1 MTINDRALRIEA
13 VALDVDG
20 VLTDGTFWWGPGGE
34 EFKRFSFADVMGISL
49 ASKAGLRFALISGG
63 NSPLVDRF
71 AAKMGIED
79 VYKACRDKHF
89 ALKDFMTRH
98 GLAREQV
105 CFVGDD
111 VNDIPALKCA
121 GLPVAVGSANQRV
134 FEHAAYR
141 TARPGG
147 DGAVREVLDL
157 LLGVRCKE
165 GQVAAV

>member
-1 MTINDRALRIEA
+1 MTINERASRIES

-20 VLTDGTFWWGPGGE
+20 VLTDGTFWWGPNGE

-49 ASKAGLRFALISGG
+49 ASKAGLRFALISGEE
-63 NSPLVDRF
+63 SPQLDRF
-71 AAKMGIED
+71 AAKMKIED
-79 VYKACRDKHF
+79 VYKGCRDKRA
-89 ALKDFMTRH
+89 ALEDFISKH
-98 GLAREQV
+98 GLSAEQV

-121 GLPVAVGSANQRV
+121 GFPVAVGSANPSV
-134 FEHAAYR
+134 FEYAAYR
-141 TARPGG
+141 TERPGG

-157 LLGVRCKE
+157 LLRVRCKE

>member
-1 MTINDRALRIEA
+1 MTINEKAMRIQA

-49 ASKAGLRFALISGG
+49 ASKAGLRFALISGE

-71 AAKMGIED
+71 AAKMEIED
-79 VYKACRDKHF
+79 VYKGCRDKRAALEDF
-89 ALKDFMTRH
+89 ASKH
-98 GLAREQV
+98 GLTAEQV

-111 VNDIPALKCA
+111 VNDIPALKYA
-121 GLPVAVGSANQRV
+121 GFPVAVGSANQRV

-141 TARPGG
+141 TERPGG

-157 LLGVRCKE
+157 LLSVRCKE
-165 GQVAAV
+165 GQVAAL

>member
-1 MTINDRALRIEA
+1 MTIDDLALRIEA

-49 ASKAGLRFALISGG
+49 ASKAGLRFALISGEE
-63 NSPLVDRF
+63 SPQVDRF
-71 AAKMGIED
+71 AAKMKIED
-79 VYKACRDKHF
+79 VYKGCRDKRA
-89 ALKDFMTRH
+89 ALEDFVSKH
-98 GLAREQV
+98 GLDAEQV

-121 GLPVAVGSANQRV
+121 GLPVAVGSANPSV

-141 TARPGG
+141 TERPGG

-157 LLGVRCKE
+157 LLSVRRKE